1 MHTKN
6 KYRQLSKENRSTE
19 QKHLLIYHPK
29 LTFTSDTVRMLAAIN
44 EKIIAKV
51 IIVKNKSGNF
61 LPQCTVKPIILLPL
75 ILAVWSIELIWRP

>member
-1 MHTKN
+1 
-6 KYRQLSKENRSTE
+6 
-19 QKHLLIYHPK
+19 
-29 LTFTSDTVRMLAAIN
+29 MLAAIN